1 MPGMGEFNWPDSDLP
16 DDHPFREFFKRLGRP
31 DRQDGGP
38 KFGQPAPRQ
47 SLAQGSGFFI
57 SADGYLVTNQHV
69 IAKGSDVEVSLDD
82 GRTLAAKVVGTDPYT
97 DLALLKVDGQDLP
110 FVELA
115 PQAPRVGDW
124 VLAVGNPFGL
134 GSTVT
139 SGIVSAHARD
149 LGAGPSD
156 DFLQIDAPINHGSSG
171 GPAFQSRGPGHR
183 REHCHRSAVGRQC
196 RRRFRDPSRDGP
208 SRGRPAERQGR
219 DRAGL
224 SGRPN

>member
-1 MPGMGEFNWPDSDLP
+1 MNDQESQTMPGMGEFNWPDSDLP
-16 DDHPFREFFKRLGRP
+16 DDHPFREFFSGFGRP
-31 DRQDGGP
+31 ADGGP
-38 KFGQPAPRQ
+38 GSSVSPPVRVWRR
-47 SLAQGSGFFI
+47 SGFFI

-139 SGIVSAHARD
+139 SGIVSAHAGTSG
-149 LGAGPSD
+149 LGPTTTFSRSTLPSTTVAPAGPPS
-156 DFLQIDAPINHGSSG
+156 ISRARSS
-171 GPAFQSRGPGHR
+171 A
-183 REHCHRSAVGRQC
+183 
-196 RRRFRDPSRDGP
+196 
-208 SRGRPAERQGR
+208 
-219 DRAGL
+219 
-224 SGRPN
+224 